1 MKLRLGKQSKN
12 THNSLGNKDSQT
24 NIFLLLIIKIAGS
37 NNHFSSK
44 FLNINEFN
52 SAIKIN
58 RLTDWID
65 KQNPAFFCIEE
76 TYLRDKGRHYLS

>member
-37 NNHFSSK
+37 NNHFSLK
-44 FLNINEFN
+44 INGFN
-52 SAIKIN
+52 SPIKYI
-58 RLTDWID
+58 LTDWIH
-65 KQNPAFFCIEE
+65 KQNSAFCCTQE
-76 TYLRDKGRHYLS
+76 T